1 MPTFT
6 EELTKAVI
14 CYWVIVLLVLISYF
28 NAACRN
34 PGFVEKSEE
43 EGAPEN
49 VSGIRT
55 QPCPE
60 ISM

>member
-1 MPTFT
+1 MT
-6 EELTKAVI
+6 EELTQAVI
-14 CYWVIVLLVLISYF
+14 VYWVIVLLVLISYL

-34 PGFVEKSEE
+34 PGFVEKSSEE
-43 EGAPEN
+43 DAPDN